1 MTYPLTTFP
10 TIITNP
16 DGTTAGVPIPGPP
29 YTDAEKEVIQL
40 ALDGESLFE
49 NPVEGPI
56 ENAIGALGVL
66 AGRLFFLNGDDGDP
80 VTPTPNYSPLY
91 GLLGDLISDV
101 ALISSQLSDLFRP
114 HTARI
119 SGASGGEFYDEPD
132 GELYGF
138 NALQGIASAYNSAKD
153 AMRAEDDP
161 VVDNYSIH
169 FSAIL
174 SSGQNLVNDIIS
186 FAGRNGLSING
197 LFLGFT
203 PRDDGSYDFDPSR
216 VELTASDISGL
227 ESLAEGYEFW
237 QRAVVNRDNKALSD
251 SVEYLEKY
259 SRGNM
264 VLAMNKDEYF
274 GGKLLKE
281 IETDELADKLAD
293 VEII

>member
-29 YTDAEKEVIQL
+29 FTDAEKEVIQL

-66 AGRLFFLNGDDGDP
+66 AGRLGYLNSDNGGIPP
-80 VTPTPNYSPLY
+80 VPNYFPLY
-91 GLLGDLISDV
+91 EQLDSLIEDV
-101 ALISSQLSDLFRP
+101 QFIASQLSDLFRP

-119 SGASGGEFYDEPD
+119 SGASGGQFYDEPD

-216 VELTASDISGL
+216 VELTASDVSGL

-264 VLAMNKDEYF
+264 VLSMNKDEYF
-274 GGKLLKE
+274 GGRLLKE
-281 IETDELADKLAD
+281 IETEELANKLAD